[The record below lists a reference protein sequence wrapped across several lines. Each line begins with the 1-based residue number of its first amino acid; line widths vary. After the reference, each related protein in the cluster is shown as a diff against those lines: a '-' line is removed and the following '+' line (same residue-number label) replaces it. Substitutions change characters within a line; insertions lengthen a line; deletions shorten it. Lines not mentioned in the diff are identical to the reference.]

1 MENINLIWYKNE
13 FNPEMSFSN
22 SLWIAIHSQ
31 ILEYINIDNYIIRIN
46 TINKIMNF
54 KSNFGFIYNDLNMN
68 KLSNYLNYSLKK
80 MKITDFKIKI
90 KCDNDISKAINY
102 MEKNRFIIIGIP
114 YYYIKKYVKYNL
126 INVPE
131 NLINYFVA
139 FNIDNDIILI
149 PDINIEE
156 QKTDIKSFCNK
167 NNKYIIKINYED
179 LMSIYKNIN
188 ENYKKI
194 LYVNI
199 VNKNGMEIKSLSEF

>member
-22 SLWIAIHSQ
+22 SLWVTIHSQ
-31 ILEYINIDNYIIRIN
+31 ILAYVNIDNYIIRVN
-46 TINKIMNF
+46 TINKIINF
-54 KSNFGFIYNDLNMN
+54 KNNFGFIYNDLNLN

-80 MKITDFKIKI
+80 MKIMDFKIKI
-90 KCDNDISKAINY
+90 KDDNDILKAINY
-102 MEKNRFIIIGIP
+102 IKQNRFIIIGMP

-139 FNIDNDIILI
+139 FNIGDDVILV
-149 PDINIEE
+149 PDINIDEE
-156 QKTDIKSFCNK
+156 KIDIKLFCNK
-167 NNKYIIKINYED
+167 NDKYIIKINYED
-179 LMSIYKNIN
+179 LINVYKNIN

-199 VNKNGMEIKSLSEF
+199 VNKNDMEIKSLSEF

>member
-1 MENINLIWYKNE
+1 MENISLIWYKNE

-22 SLWIAIHSQ
+22 SLWVTIHSQ
-31 ILEYINIDNYIIRIN
+31 ILEYVNINDYIIRIN
-46 TINKIMNF
+46 VINKIINF
-54 KSNFGFIYNDLNMN
+54 KNNFGFICNDLTLN

-80 MKITDFKIKI
+80 MKINFKIKI
-90 KCDNDISKAINY
+90 NDDNDIIKAINY
-102 MEKNRFIIIGIP
+102 MKNNRFIIIGIP

-126 INVPE
+126 IINVPE

-139 FNIDNDIILI
+139 FNIGNDIILI

-156 QKTDIKSFCNK
+156 EKIDIKSFCNK
-167 NNKYIIKINYED
+167 NDKYIIKMNYED
-179 LMSIYKNIN
+179 LINIYKNIN
-188 ENYKKI
+188 ENHKKI